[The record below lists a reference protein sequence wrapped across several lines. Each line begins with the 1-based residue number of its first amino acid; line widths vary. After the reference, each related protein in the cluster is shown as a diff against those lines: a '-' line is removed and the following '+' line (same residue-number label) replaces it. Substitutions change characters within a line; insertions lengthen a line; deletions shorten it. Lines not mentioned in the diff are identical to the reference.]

1 MSKVDFFTKTYGGV
15 SHSLCLAYFCSKGH
29 VVSQPL
35 FDNARY
41 DLVVDMDGCL
51 KRVQCKTAKIHQNNT
66 SKVKYARLRLSHG
79 SQKSYDITDFDFLW
93 VVTDDAAYL
102 IPVDQLP
109 NKNNEISG
117 IVLSPTYNTFIV
129 DLPLV
134 DGSSSVRKVNSSK
147 LTEPEKIRIESLFSM
162 GETMQSI
169 ARTLGLTVHQ
179 VERHLSENKI
189 RRNHV
194 LTDEAKKQI
203 CDLYLSGVPLKDIE
217 TQTGFVKSS
226 IQHIV
231 QKAKLTNRRI
241 AIKDEW
247 KPEILDMYYNQ
258 NKTVDEISEHFGI
271 KRKNTLSTFIFRS
284 KWAKVSL

>member
-1 MSKVDFFTKTYGGV
+1 MSEVNFFTKTYGGV
-15 SHSLCLAYFCSKGH
+15 SHSLCLAYFCSKGI

-51 KRVQCKTAKIHQNNT
+51 KRVQCKTAKIHQNNG
-66 SKVKYARLRLSHG
+66 SKVRYARLKLSHG
-79 SQKSYDITDFDFLW
+79 SQKSYNTTDFDFLW
-93 VVTDDAAYL
+93 VTTGEAAYL

-109 NKNNEISG
+109 SKNNEISG
-117 IVLSPTYNTFIV
+117 MVLSPMYNTFIV

-134 DGSSSVRKVNSSK
+134 NGSSAVRKVNSSK

-169 ARTLGLTVHQ
+169 SRTLGLTANQ

-189 RRNHV
+189 KRNHV
-194 LTDEAKKQI
+194 LTDEVEKQI
-203 CDLYLSGVPLKDIE
+203 CDLYLSGMPLKDIE

-231 QKAKLTNRRI
+231 KKAKLTNRRI

-247 KPEILDMYYNQ
+247 KSEILDMYYNQ